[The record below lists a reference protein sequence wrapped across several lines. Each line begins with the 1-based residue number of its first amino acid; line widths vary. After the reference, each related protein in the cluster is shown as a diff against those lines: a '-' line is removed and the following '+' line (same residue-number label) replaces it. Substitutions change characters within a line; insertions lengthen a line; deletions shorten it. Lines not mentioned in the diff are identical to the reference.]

1 MFGLLSKIFIKNRD
15 DLENPAVRRAYGI
28 LSGAL
33 GIVLNI
39 LLFAGKLTA
48 GLISGSTIFTAHFPR
63 SIREKCKKRITMPA
77 IRCCVSRTR

>member
-15 DLENPAVRRAYGI
+15 DLKNPAVRRAYGI
-28 LSGAL
+28 LSGTL

-48 GLISGSTIFTAHFPR
+48 GLISLSLIH
-63 SIREKCKKRITMPA
+63 I
-77 IRCCVSRTR
+77 